1 MPPYL
6 FVRTPFPGGPSGAA
20 LPDPSPPILIDLP
33 ACNLQ
38 PSNYPDF
45 MNPKIELNPEVCN
58 GRPVIRRT
66 RITVETILGY
76 LGAGDT
82 VDDVLEAHP
91 SLERADVLACINH
104 ARCLSSARSFIH
116 LAS

>member
-1 MPPYL
+1 
-6 FVRTPFPGGPSGAA
+6 
-20 LPDPSPPILIDLP
+20 
-33 ACNLQ
+33 
-38 PSNYPDF
+38 
-45 MNPKIELNPEVCN
+45 MNAEIELNPEICN
-58 GRPVIRRT
+58 GRPVIRGT

-91 SLERADVLACINH
+91 NLKRTDVLACINY
-104 ARCLSSARSFIH
+104 ARCLSSARSFVH

>member
-1 MPPYL
+1 M
-6 FVRTPFPGGPSGAA
+6 
-20 LPDPSPPILIDLP
+20 
-33 ACNLQ
+33 NL
-38 PSNYPDF
+38 
-45 MNPKIELNPEVCN
+45 KIELNPEVCN

-66 RITVETILGY
+66 RITLETILGY

-91 SLERADVLACINH
+91 SLERADVLACINY
-104 ARCLSSARSFIH
+104 ARCLSSARSVIH